1 MGKLCFYIPT
11 KFEYE
16 DKDKD
21 KILKNDIVLTN
32 FINNYHCQDT
42 QIEILNNFLETIQDV
57 KKKCILLIVFFEE
70 CLKDNN
76 GEKDDNGEKD
86 YITKEEIM
94 KYLDGAICETFLTR
108 YLELLPHTCSVNR
121 VFLLSLV
128 LLRVIHTTKLFN
140 IPKME
145 PFIETLLLNIHPK
158 NIE

>member
-16 DKDKD
+16 D

-42 QIEILNNFLETIQDV
+42 QIEILNNFLETIQDF

-70 CLKDNN
+70 CLKDDN
-76 GEKDDNGEKD
+76 GEKDDNDEKD
-86 YITKEEIM
+86 YITKEEIT

-108 YLELLPHTCSVNR
+108 YLELIPHTCR
-121 VFLLSLV
+121 VDRKFLLSLV
-128 LLRVIHTTKLFN
+128 ILKVIHLTKLFN

>member
-11 KFEYE
+11 RFEYE
-16 DKDKD
+16 DE
-21 KILKNDIVLTN
+21 ILKNDIVLTN

-42 QIEILNNFLETIQDV
+42 QIEILNNFLETIQDF

-70 CLKDNN
+70 CLKD
-76 GEKDDNGEKD
+76 DNGNKD

-94 KYLDGAICETFLTR
+94 KYLDGAICESFLTR
-108 YLELLPHTCSVNR
+108 YLELIPHTCRVNR

>member
-1 MGKLCFYIPT
+1 MGKICFYIPT

-16 DKDKD
+16 DEN
-21 KILKNDIVLTN
+21 LKTDIVLTT
-32 FINNYHCQDT
+32 FINNYHCQDI

-57 KKKCILLIVFFEE
+57 KKKCILLIVFYED
-70 CLKDNN
+70 CL
-76 GEKDDNGEKD
+76 KDDNGDND

-108 YLELLPHTCSVNR
+108 YLELIPHTCR
-121 VFLLSLV
+121 VDRKFLLSLV